1 MRARGIHSAWL
12 VLAALLVAPAAGPA
26 GDREVL
32 EEIIARVNN
41 EVITRADLERS
52 RQLLRQE
59 LGQRVSSRTEL
70 ERLYSEQEPN
80 LLRDLI
86 DQSLL
91 VQHGNDMGLS
101 VEAEVIKRLDQIR
114 QEMKL
119 DSMEALE
126 RAMGAQGINIQDYKQ
141 ELRNH
146 MLTQMVVQ
154 REVSGKVF
162 VDSEKVRQYYLTRRE
177 ELAQP
182 ERVRLREILVSTEK
196 FSPAELP
203 AREERA
209 RELLAKI
216 RKGEKFE
223 DLAREYSDAPTGA
236 EGGELG
242 YFEPDKLAPTIR
254 EAVSKLNINGVCDA
268 IQTQQGWLVLQLVER
283 RAAGVPPLEEA
294 EDEIRNRLFMDEVQ
308 PALREFLGERRRE
321 AFIYVKPGY
330 QDTAAVEPDELPV
343 RRGSRRGSRRR
354 RD

>member
-1 MRARGIHSAWL
+1 ML
-12 VLAALLVAPAAGPA
+12 LAAAFLSLMVLA
-26 GDREVL
+26 GDREIV
-32 EEIIARVNN
+32 EDIIARVNN
-41 EVITRADLERS
+41 EIITRSDLEKS
-52 RQLLRQE
+52 RALLRQE
-59 LGQRVSSRTEL
+59 LGQRVTSRAEFEKQL
-70 ERLYSEQEPN
+70 AEAEPN

-101 VEAEVIKRLDQIR
+101 VEAEVIKRLDRIR

-126 RAMGAQGINIQDYKQ
+126 RSMESQGINIQDYKQ
-141 ELRNH
+141 EMRNH
-146 MLTQMVVQ
+146 LLTQMVVQ

-162 VDSEKVRQYYLTRRE
+162 VDSEKVRQYYLTHRE

-196 FSPAELP
+196 SSPAELP
-203 AREERA
+203 AREERM
-209 RELLAKI
+209 RELLGKI

-223 DLAREYSDAPTGA
+223 DLAKEYSDAPTA
-236 EGGELG
+236 ADGGELG
-242 YFEPDKLAPTIR
+242 YFEPGKLAPTIR
-254 EAVSKLNINGVCDA
+254 DAVDKLNVGGVTDP
-268 IQTQQGWLVLQLVER
+268 IRTQQGWLILKLTEHP
-283 RAAGVPPLEEA
+283 AAGVPPLEEA
-294 EDEIRNRLFMDEVQ
+294 EEEIRNRLFMDEVQ
-308 PALREFLGERRRE
+308 PALREFLSELRRE

-330 QDTAAVEPDELPV
+330 QDAAAVEADEKPV